1 MMGIAA
7 STRTPGRDAPFHAR
21 ERSAHIWIP
30 SPVLAPGMAFD
41 AWILRAD
48 GACETR
54 PEARLNKVFSGLIL
68 LDGNIG

>member
-1 MMGIAA
+1 MMDISS
-7 STRTPGRDAPFHAR
+7 STRTPGRDAPFHASK
-21 ERSAHIWIP
+21 RSAHAWIP
-30 SPVLAPGMAFD
+30 PPVLAPGMAFD
-41 AWILRAD
+41 ARFARAY